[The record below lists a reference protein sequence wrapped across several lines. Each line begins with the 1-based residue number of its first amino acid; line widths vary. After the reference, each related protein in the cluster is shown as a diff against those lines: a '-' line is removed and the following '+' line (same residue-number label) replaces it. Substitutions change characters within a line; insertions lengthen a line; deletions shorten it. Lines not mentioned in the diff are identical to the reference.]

1 MNQKK
6 KLLLGLI
13 FSLIAYGLWKEN
25 FKFKGKTSYIDDLL
39 EMVDKRAQN
48 KVIILCIIDA
58 SFVDM
63 VINFY
68 QSSLLPHKIT
78 NYLFCASSSEACHV
92 LSQHSIAC
100 AQYTDTTISNKASSF
115 FSLEFREKMNQRASV
130 LFEVLKAGYTVI
142 HTDSDLYFFE
152 NPLPF
157 LEVSEI
163 T

>member
-1 MNQKK
+1 MNYK
-6 KLLLGLI
+6 KLISFGSLVLLL
-13 FSLIAYGLWKEN
+13 FYGLWINKY
-25 FKFKGKTSYIDDLL
+25 KPYIETKYFNDVLK
-39 EMVDKRAQN
+39 MVDERAQN

-100 AQYTDTTISNKASSF
+100 AQYTDTTISTGASSF
-115 FSLEFREKMNQRASV
+115 FSSEFKKKMNQRISV
-130 LFEVLKAGYTVI
+130 ILEVLKAGYTVI
-142 HTDSDLYFFE
+142 HTDADLYFFK
-152 NPLPF
+152 NPVPF
-157 LEVSEI
+157 LEVSKI